1 MASSVIEVVI
11 TVVLLLLAHTCHSK
25 GPEDR
30 LEGETGTERD
40 NAVVIQNEIERAFAK
55 KRYLYFCKYANSS
68 LLESYLNKAPEY
80 IQAYRAFYQHK
91 VVGSVPRKTNRGP
104 FLKTKPEVSWFLVS

>member
-55 KRYLYFCKYANSS
+55 KRYLYLCKYANSS
-68 LLESYLNKAPEY
+68 LLESYLNKA
-80 IQAYRAFYQHK
+80 QSTYRPKELFI
-91 VVGSVPRKTNRGP
+91 S
-104 FLKTKPEVSWFLVS
+104 TKL